1 MRYLNMRCVE
11 GSTVPFCKLYYGFQ
25 KLKQEM
31 KCTNNVQNASSTVE
45 HSVIS
50 FLNLLKGGL
59 RHSVA
64 TLKTFLQNLL
74 IFRLRNN
81 NLN

>member
-31 KCTNNVQNASSTVE
+31 KCTNVQNASSTVE

-64 TLKTFLQNLL
+64 TLKTF
-74 IFRLRNN
+74 
-81 NLN
+81 